1 MTGLRDRFVAAARRL
16 GAVDDPAPL
25 ADALLA
31 AWSEPSRRYH
41 DVAHLEDC
49 LAQLDDSAAEA
60 TERGLIEAA
69 IWFHDAVYDPLAS
82 DNEARSAA
90 WARRALGGLGVPAAT
105 VGEIAR
111 LVLLTRHAEPPA
123 GTDRRGAL
131 LCDIDLSILG
141 RGRDAFER
149 YDRNIRAEYAAVP
162 EPAYRTGRRRVLAA
176 LLARRPLY
184 LTERFRDRYEA
195 AARGNLVRL
204 LTRLD
209 PDDP

>member
-1 MTGLRDRFVAAARRL
+1 VTGLRDRFVSAARRL
-16 GAVDDPAPL
+16 GATDDPAPL

-60 TERGLIEAA
+60 TERSLIEAA
-69 IWFHDAVYDPLAS
+69 IWFHDAVYEPLAS
-82 DNEARSAA
+82 DNEERSAA

-105 VGEIAR
+105 VGEVAR
-111 LVLLTRHAEPPA
+111 LVLLTRHAESPPD
-123 GTDRRGAL
+123 TDRRGAL

-141 RGRDAFER
+141 RGREAFER

-162 EPAYRTGRRRVLAA
+162 EAAYRAARRRVLAA
-176 LLARRPLY
+176 LLARSPLY
-184 LTERFRDRYEA
+184 LTDRFRVRYEA
-195 AARGNLVRL
+195 AARDNLSRL
-204 LTRLD
+204 LARLD
-209 PDDP
+209 SVDG